1 VLLKK
6 NDNNLTPLAL
16 LVYNPRGFLE
26 NYPAKY
32 L

>member
-1 VLLKK
+1 MKK